1 MLCDRQYGGRS
12 QITRGEIRRDPTDEL
27 VLLDRQALHARRL
40 RFLHPTTGEPIEVE
54 APLPADI
61 VGVLDELRKYRAVK

>member
-1 MLCDRQYGGRS
+1 MTHEPDDDR
-12 QITRGEIRRDPTDEL
+12 

-40 RFLHPTTGEPIEVE
+40 KFAHPLSGEPMEFV

-61 VGVLDELRKYRAVK
+61 EAVLAALRKYRTA